1 MIEEK
6 RPFLCKRN
14 LHSRFEFHHFRDGI
28 LKRREFGKFR
38 KRVKRIS
45 RNKVCARHF
54 WKYCD
59 LKSDGRLTRSEW
71 TQCLGLDTN
80 SKLRYFENM
89 YIWFNRLALHF
100 SQFFFQFHLLHSCPF
115 ILEKTKEKEKG
126 TQKRLLLQ
134 YKVSNNRTFDF
145 VS

>member
-1 MIEEK
+1 MRKK
-6 RPFLCKRN
+6 RPFYHKRN

-38 KRVKRIS
+38 KRVRRIS

-100 SQFFFQFHLLHSCPF
+100 SQFFFSVPFTAFMSLHSR
-115 ILEKTKEKEKG
+115 EDQRKG
-126 TQKRLLLQ
+126 KRNPKKAASPIQ
-134 YKVSNNRTFDF
+134 GNRTFDF

>member
-1 MIEEK
+1 MPLQTQ
-6 RPFLCKRN
+6 RYRYVSTYLCNFRI
-14 LHSRFEFHHFRDGI
+14 FFDFRDGI

-80 SKLRYFENM
+80 SKQL
-89 YIWFNRLALHF
+89 IKKKVKTDLTKKSHI
-100 SQFFFQFHLLHSCPF
+100 SFFFLQFHLLRSCPF
-115 ILEKTKEKEKG
+115 IQGKIYEKEKG
-126 TQKRLLLQ
+126 TQKRLPLRL
-134 YKVSNNRTFDF
+134 KVN
-145 VS
+145 

>member
-1 MIEEK
+1 MRKK
-6 RPFLCKRN
+6 RPFYHKRN

-38 KRVKRIS
+38 KRVRRIS

-89 YIWFNRLALHF
+89 IQQIGLTFF
-100 SQFFFQFHLLHSCPF
+100 TIFFQFHLLHSCPF